1 MGEMTLKECDETLS
15 RIVIWA
21 HNMMID
27 TLNHDPLC
35 LIEYRSKTSGL
46 RIEINDGRIVDYREE

>member
-1 MGEMTLKECDETLS
+1 MRDMTLKECDETLS
-15 RIVIWA
+15 RIVTWA

-35 LIEYRSKTSGL
+35 LIDYRAKTSRL
-46 RIEINDGRIVDYREE
+46 RLEINDGRIVDYREE

>member
-1 MGEMTLKECDETLS
+1 MGDMTLKECDETLG
-15 RIVIWA
+15 RIVTWA

-35 LIEYRSKTSGL
+35 LIDYRAKTSGL
-46 RIEINDGRIVDYREE
+46 RLEINDGQIVDYREE

>member
-1 MGEMTLKECDETLS
+1 MGDMTLQECDETLS
-15 RIVIWA
+15 RIVTWA

-35 LIEYRSKTSGL
+35 TIEYNAKMSGL
-46 RIEINDGRIVDYREE
+46 RLEINDGRIVDYVEE

>member
-15 RIVIWA
+15 RIVTWA

-27 TLNHDPLC
+27 TLNHDSLC

-46 RIEINDGRIVDYREE
+46 RLEINDGHIVDYREE